1 MMNGKK
7 SRRMFIIPRSSFIVF
22 LVGFVRNWL
31 AVDFGQ
37 SVHCGL
43 LLGFLFVAAPGGRIV
58 MPADDRRDLEALAV
72 VGSLFVQE
80 LVKRG
85 GAELALRDLLEQRF
99 EVASVRFLDDVIDL
113 RLQILKDE
121 PGGRLQAAV

>member
-22 LVGFVRNWL
+22 LVGFVRNRF

-37 SVHCGL
+37 GVHGSL
-43 LLGFLFVAAPGGRIV
+43 LFGFLFVAAPGGWIV
-58 MPADDRRDLEALAV
+58 MPADDCRDLEALAV

-80 LVKRG
+80 LVKGG
-85 GAELALRDLLEQRF
+85 GAELALRDLLQQRF
-99 EVASVRFLDDVIDL
+99 EVAAGGFLDAVI
-113 RLQILKDE
+113 
-121 PGGRLQAAV
+121 

>member
-1 MMNGKK
+1 MLNDERKEEPK
-7 SRRMFIIPRSSFIVF
+7 DVHPSSFIVF
-22 LVGFVRNWL
+22 LVGFVRNRL

-37 SVHCGL
+37 SVHGGL
-43 LLGFLFVAAPGGRIV
+43 LFGFLFVAAPGGWIV

-80 LVKRG
+80 LVKGG
-85 GAELALRDLLEQRF
+85 GAKLALRDLLQQRF
-99 EVASVRFLDDVIDL
+99 EVASVGFFDEVIDL

-121 PGGRLQAAV
+121 TGGR